1 MKTALRSIWHKLAH
15 IYIYLF
21 NGAYRAQR
29 RDPLTIPVIIIN
41 FNQLFYLK
49 QLLSFLKERKF
60 KNIVII
66 DNNSSFQPLLDYY
79 EEIKSEI
86 TLYQMDDNY
95 GHMVFFEN
103 PSLYAK
109 YAKAYYIVTDADI
122 VPNDHTPQNFVQM
135 FMRWIDE
142 DLYARKV
149 GFALKLSDIPDYY
162 PLKEKVLNW
171 EKKFWNHQLD
181 KNVFRADIDTTFAL
195 YRPMNQLYRRI
206 GFYSGIRIG
215 GNMEA
220 THGGWYLNP
229 NQLTEEEKFY
239 RSTASLSSS
248 WTVDDKGGLKGM
260 HDQLYGDYETSSDKL
275 KNQ

>member
-1 MKTALRSIWHKLAH
+1 VMKTALRSIWHKLAH

-181 KNVFRADIDTTFAL
+181 KNVFRADICSVQTDESIISKNRFL
-195 YRPMNQLYRRI
+195 FRHQNRRKYGSDSWWMVSKSESINGRGEILSKYSQPIQL
-206 GFYSGIRIG
+206 
-215 GNMEA
+215 
-220 THGGWYLNP
+220 
-229 NQLTEEEKFY
+229 
-239 RSTASLSSS
+239 
-248 WTVDDKGGLKGM
+248 VDRG
-260 HDQLYGDYETSSDKL
+260 
-275 KNQ
+275 